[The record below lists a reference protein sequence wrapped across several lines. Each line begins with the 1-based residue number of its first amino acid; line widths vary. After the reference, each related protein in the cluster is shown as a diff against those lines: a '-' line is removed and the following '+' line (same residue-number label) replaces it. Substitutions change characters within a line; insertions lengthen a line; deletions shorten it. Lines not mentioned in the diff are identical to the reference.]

1 MRRSDKRHFIGIE
14 ITKSIAILSVV
25 ATHCGL
31 FPSGRYGV
39 QLFYVVSGFL
49 LSLNPIA
56 KVKTFV
62 LRRFLRLFPLYYFFG
77 IVFYHELD
85 LAFNQLLVSLLLL
98 QTLTLWPSEIPGIW
112 SISNEWLFSLLIP
125 FCKTLRRNALLY
137 FVISLWVFQGVI
149 EVFSSMHGR
158 WILENVTLS
167 DYILKTNPISNSL
180 FFIAGML
187 FQRFLKTERVNSWI
201 FLPIF
206 FVSIV
211 ICVKYSELSLFFAT
225 VPILTLFYCTYRL
238 EVRSNLI
245 AQIFAYIGART
256 YSIYFVH
263 FIAIQQLQKSDF
275 VLNLPIHNGVRG
287 LVLFFFTLVISLLIS
302 KFTYQLVERPFL
314 RLFR

>member
-1 MRRSDKRHFIGIE
+1 MRRSDKGHFVGIE

-62 LRRFLRLFPLYYFFG
+62 FRRFLRLFPLYYFFSV
-77 IVFYHELD
+77 VFYHELD
-85 LAFNQLLVSLLLL
+85 LDFNELLVSLLLL
-98 QTLTLWPSEIPGIW
+98 QTLTLKPSEIPGIW

-125 FCKTLRRNALLY
+125 FCKTFSRNALLY
-137 FVISLWVFQGVI
+137 FVIALWVFQGLI
-149 EVFSSMHGR
+149 EFFSSMHGNL
-158 WILENVTLS
+158 IFENVTLS

-187 FQRFLKTERVNSWI
+187 FQSFLKTERANSWI

-225 VPILTLFYCTYRL
+225 FPVITLFYCTYRL
-238 EVRSNLI
+238 EVRNNLI
-245 AQIFAYIGART
+245 AQIFVHIGTRT

-263 FIAIQQLQKSDF
+263 FIVLLQLQKSNF
-275 VLNLPIHNGVRG
+275 ILNLPIQNGVRG
-287 LVLFFFTLVISLLIS
+287 LVLFFLTLVISLLVS

-314 RLFR
+314 KYFR